1 MWCGE
6 WWCVCG
12 VVNGGVCGG
21 WWCMWC
27 GEWWCVC
34 CGEWW
39 CVLTGVMCVPSP
51 HHDTLSGISYLPNV
65 NQSNDEDP
73 QLKVTTKDAG
83 RYVTA
88 SRDGAVC
95 IWKSNL
101 TCSRTIYVRVC
112 MMSVVIL
119 SLTTPSS
126 PPLSWNQFA
135 KSPFG

>member
-1 MWCGE
+1 MCGVVD
-6 WWCVCG
+6 CGVCG
-12 VVNGGVCGG
+12 VVDCGVCGD
-21 WWCMWC
+21 WC
-27 GEWWCVC
+27 
-34 CGEWW
+34 
-39 CVLTGVMCVPSP
+39 CVLTWLMCVVCCSP

-73 QLKVTTKDAG
+73 QLKLTTKEAG

-95 IWKSNL
+95 VWKSNL
-101 TCSRTIYVRVC
+101 TCSRTIYVRVYVIN
-112 MMSVVIL
+112 VVIL

-126 PPLSWNQFA
+126 PPFSWNQFA